1 MAEHRLMLF
10 AMKLLPDVLEA
21 SSNEIGRGLTL
32 SLGRI
37 LDEDISKRLD
47 SLEGGGWEIVSHNL
61 TTMDQHLIFSFLI
74 RR

>member
-61 TTMDQHLIFSFLI
+61 TAMGQHLIFSFLI

>member
-37 LDEDISKRLD
+37 LDADISKRLD